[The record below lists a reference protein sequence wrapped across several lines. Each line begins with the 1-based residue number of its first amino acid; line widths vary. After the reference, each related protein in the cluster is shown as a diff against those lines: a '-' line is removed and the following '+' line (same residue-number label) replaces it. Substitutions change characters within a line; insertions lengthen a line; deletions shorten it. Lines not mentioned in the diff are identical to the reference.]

1 MKLRPQPRP
10 KTPIRAPNCN
20 PVRDLSLQVETV
32 PISALRLNVRNAR
45 RHGAK
50 QIAALKAI
58 IEQVGFVQPLLIDE
72 TSTIIAG
79 HGRLE
84 AAKQLGYRELPTIRI
99 SHLTPDEIRTLALA
113 DNRIAELATWDEV
126 VLADEFKELIEH
138 DLEFSLA
145 DVTGFEAPVID
156 RLVYGDDFAA
166 SDAADGV
173 LPPLPAKAITR
184 LGDIYDI
191 GSHRLICGDARDGV
205 VLEALMRGELATQ
218 VIADGPYN
226 VAIDGHVS
234 GKGRV
239 RHREFEMASG
249 EMSVEQFTDFNREW
263 LAGVRA
269 VSADG
274 ALVYA
279 FMDGMH
285 LGELLNGA
293 RQAGLDLQCVC
304 AWAKTNAGMGSL
316 YRSQVEHVA
325 VFKCGDAAHINNV
338 ALGRHGRHRTTLW
351 SYPGY
356 NSFGKERDAALAH
369 HPTVKPVGLI
379 ADAILDASARGD
391 IVLDPFL
398 GSGST
403 IIAADRTGRRG
414 YGVELDPLYV
424 DAALDRFAAVLGV
437 DPIRQHDGAT
447 WSSLRAAAE
456 AEQ

>member
-1 MKLRPQPRP
+1 MTFRPQPLSR
-10 KTPIRAPNCN
+10 TLHCNPIR
-20 PVRDLSLQVETV
+20 DFLLQVESIPV
-32 PISALRLNVRNAR
+32 SALRLNVRNAR

-50 QIAALKAI
+50 QIEALKAI
-58 IEQVGFVQPLLIDE
+58 IERVGFVQPILIDE

-99 SHLTPDEIRTLALA
+99 SHLSPDEIRALALA
-113 DNRIAELATWDEV
+113 DNRIAELATWDEA
-126 VLADEFKELIEH
+126 VLAVEFKELIER
-138 DLEFSLA
+138 DLDLSLA

-166 SDAADGV
+166 PDAADSV
-173 LPPLPAKAITR
+173 LPPLQTKAITR

-191 GSHRLICGDARDGV
+191 GSHRFICGDARDGA
-205 VLEALMRGELATQ
+205 VLQALMRDELATQ
-218 VIADGPYN
+218 VVADSPYN

-263 LAGVRA
+263 LASVRA
-269 VSADG
+269 AVTDG

-293 RQAGLDLQCVC
+293 REAGLDLQCVC

-325 VFKCGDAAHINNV
+325 VFKSGEAAHINNV

-414 YGVELDPLYV
+414 FGVELDPLYA

-437 DPIRQHDGAT
+437 DPIRQQDGAT
-447 WSSLRAAAE
+447 WSSLRATAE
-456 AEQ
+456 ANNER